1 MKGQDKMRIAI
12 TGEKGFIASNLANKI
27 NKFSH
32 EFVSLD
38 ESKYSEGYETTE
50 SGEVCVY
57 SNSIEKWSQLLSD
70 LDVDVVIH
78 NAAVVGTDV
87 VALNPEHAIS
97 TNVLGTHIITEAAN
111 NTNTKIVY
119 IGTTVIYDTYLYQE
133 NEIYEDSTIYP
144 RTNYAVQKY
153 AGEMTVKNNA
163 KNWLVVRP
171 LFAYGGEGDMNSL
184 ISKSLFCI
192 HNNINNI
199 DMFLNPE
206 KIKDY
211 MHVEDFCS
219 SVMDLIVNDISYE
232 DFNITAENPHNT
244 LEIVSLIEEVTGRS
258 LESVIKWHPETDYLG
273 NHRLSNDKF
282 LNVIGKSRTRS
293 LKEGIRQS
301 WESIKEMDK
310 FNKFNPL
317 KHLTE
322 AKDKNI
328 DLKMF
333 FPK

>member
-1 MKGQDKMRIAI
+1 MRIAI
-12 TGEKGFIASNLANKI
+12 TGEQGFIAKNLAKI
-27 NKFSH
+27 IDDYNH
-32 EFVSLD
+32 TFVSLD
-38 ESKYSEGYETTE
+38 NSSFAQNFVVTE
-50 SGEVCVY
+50 HGELCVY
-57 SNSIEKWSQLLSD
+57 SNSIEDWSQLLSD
-70 LDVDVVIH
+70 LDIDIIVH

-87 VALNPEHAIS
+87 VALNPRHAIS

-111 NTNTKIVY
+111 NTNTTIVY
-119 IGTTVIYDTYLYQE
+119 IGTTVIYDTYRYQE
-133 NEIYEDSTIYP
+133 TDILEDSTILP

-163 KNWLVVRP
+163 KSWLVVRP

-184 ISKSLFCI
+184 ISKSLFCL
-192 HNNINNI
+192 NNKINSL

-219 SVMDLIVNDISYE
+219 NVMDLIIHNIRND

-244 LEIVSLIEEVTGRS
+244 LEIVSLIEEVTGRD
-258 LESVIKWHPETDYLG
+258 LNSVIQWHPETDYLG
-273 NHRLSNDKF
+273 NHRLSNKKF
-282 LNVIGKSRTRS
+282 VDVIGSSRTRS

-301 WESIKEMDK
+301 WDSIRDLDK
-310 FNKFNPL
+310 NSEFNPL
-317 KHLTE
+317 KYLDE

-328 DLKMF
+328 NLKEF